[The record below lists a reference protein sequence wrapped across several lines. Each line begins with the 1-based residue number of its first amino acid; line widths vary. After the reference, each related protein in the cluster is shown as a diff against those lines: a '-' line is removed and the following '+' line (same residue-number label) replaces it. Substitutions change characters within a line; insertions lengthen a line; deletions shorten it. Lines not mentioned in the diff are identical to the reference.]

1 MVNLAF
7 LAALATTL
15 IASLAEWRHAR
26 RVARVARLAFG
37 PAGAPAWWAG
47 AAPVVRIAGLSAAV
61 WGAIILAHW
70 DPVETDV
77 KPSPRAARQLLVVL
91 DVSPSMNLKD
101 AGPEVDKVSR
111 GVWGGRVLQGILDRL
126 DMKDTRVSLVAFYT
140 KALPVLQDT
149 TDKNVVSMVTGGL
162 PLYVA
167 YDAGETDMASGLE
180 QAFELSKGW
189 ARGST
194 TLVVISDGDL
204 KAAPRV
210 PRKPLSIADVIVI
223 GVGDPSKATI
233 ISGHTSKQDEW
244 TLRQL
249 AASLGGYYHQGNT
262 RHLPT
267 EVVEKLA
274 SISPRVGS
282 LIGTREA
289 ALAALGAG
297 GGMVGLIGPM
307 LAWFGVRR
315 DWKRARAGALRPAP
329 AGGVL

>member
-1 MVNLAF
+1 MVTLAYF
-7 LAALATTL
+7 AALATAL
-15 IASLAEWRHAR
+15 LASVAEWRHAR
-26 RVARVARLAFG
+26 RISRVARLAFG
-37 PAGAPAWWAG
+37 PEATPANWAC
-47 AAPVVRIAGLSAAV
+47 AAPVIRVVGLSAAV
-61 WGAIILAHW
+61 WGAVILAHW

-91 DVSPSMNLKD
+91 DVSPSMNLRD
-101 AGPEVDKVSR
+101 AGPEVEKVSR
-111 GVWGGRVLQGILDRL
+111 GVWGGRVLQGVLDRL
-126 DMKDTRVSLVAFYT
+126 DMKDTRVTLVAFYT

-167 YDAGETDMASGLE
+167 YDAGETDMGAGLE
-180 QAFELSKGW
+180 QAFELAKGW
-189 ARGST
+189 ARRST

-204 KAAPRV
+204 KAAPRI
-210 PRKPLSIADVIVI
+210 PRKPPSIADVIVI

-244 TLRQL
+244 TLKQV

-274 SISPRVGS
+274 SISPRVGNLLS
-282 LIGTREA
+282 AREA

-315 DWKRARAGALRPAP
+315 DWKRARAVT
-329 AGGVL
+329 AGGPT